1 MEACKRCEKEL
12 VGGFHDGAYC
22 RKCQKSISLLGD
34 AEGRGG
40 IITQAVGN
48 TSSGRR
54 RFGSILRKKSSSSG
68 SPKSFS
74 FSFRPNGVSFNIQED
89 TPYGKRALLCGVTY
103 QKEKYKLRGT
113 LLDVKSMRDLLV
125 ERFGFQP
132 ASILIL
138 AEEEPFREPTRKNIL
153 EGFKWLMRNLRAGD
167 SVVFYFSGHG
177 LRQREL
183 EGDEIDGFDETICP
197 LDFKSEGM
205 IPDNAINDIIVRPL
219 KEGIKLHAIV
229 DACHSGTILD
239 LPRIYSRNEKRWTN
253 NEPPSRT
260 YKGTNGGK
268 AICFSACED
277 HQLAADTS
285 AFSEGKYM
293 NGAMTYTFIKAIKE
307 NVNVTY
313 SGLMHY
319 MHQSI
324 KSANVGIGCLPSL
337 NPFYR
342 KLVQD
347 PVLSTSHDF
356 DVTQKLNL

>member
-1 MEACKRCEKEL
+1 MEACRRCEKEL
-12 VGGFHDGAYC
+12 VGPHHGGGGPYC
-22 RKCQKSISLLGD
+22 RKCQSSISLLGD
-34 AEGRGG
+34 AQG
-40 IITQAVGN
+40 QAGS

-54 RFGSILRKKSSSSG
+54 KFGSILRKKSSSAG
-68 SPKSFS
+68 SPRAFWP
-74 FSFRPNGVSFNIQED
+74 SFRPGISISIED
-89 TPYGKRALLCGVTY
+89 GSPSGKRALLCGVTY
-103 QKEKYKLRGT
+103 QKERFKLRGT
-113 LLDVKSMRDLLV
+113 LQDVKNMRDLLV

-132 ASILIL
+132 PSILIL
-138 AEEEPFREPTRKNIL
+138 AEEELYRAPTRKNIL
-153 EGFKWLMRNLRAGD
+153 EGFKWLMRNLRTGD
-167 SVVFYFSGHG
+167 SLVFYFSGHG
-177 LRQREL
+177 LRQPEL

-205 IPDNAINDIIVRPL
+205 IPDNAINDIIVKPL
-219 KEGIKLHAIV
+219 REGTKLHAIV

-239 LPRIYSRNEKRWTN
+239 LPRIYNRKEKRWTN

-285 AFSEGKYM
+285 AFSAGKDM

-307 NVNVTY
+307 NPNITY
-313 SGLMHY
+313 SGLMNY

-324 KSANVGIGCLPSL
+324 KSANVGIGCLPSI

-347 PVLSTSHDF
+347 PVLSTSRDF
-356 DVTQKLNL
+356 DINQKLNL